1 MNIPW
6 IIGSVVLGIIVGAIV
21 WQAPGIRQ
29 WLDENL
35 PEEYWVY
42 AIILIVV
49 VVFVAIGWFLL

>member
-21 WQAPGIRQ
+21 WQAPATRQ